1 MDYLK
6 DKKRINNVIN
16 ELMYCTNS
24 DDFYRLTTKL
34 YYRLNSLIYNLESK
48 NLKLESDSDV

>member
-6 DKKRINNVIN
+6 DKKRINNVID

-24 DDFYRLTTKL
+24 DDFYRL
-34 YYRLNSLIYNLESK
+34 NSLIYILQSK
-48 NLKLESDSDV
+48 NLKVESDSDV